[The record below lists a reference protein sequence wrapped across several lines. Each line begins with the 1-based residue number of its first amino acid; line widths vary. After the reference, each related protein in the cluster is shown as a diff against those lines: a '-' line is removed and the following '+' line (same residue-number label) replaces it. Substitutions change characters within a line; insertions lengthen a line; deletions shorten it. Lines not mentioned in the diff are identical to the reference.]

1 MKSHGGVRGEN
12 GMNFSPITDE
22 KDNLWELTNL
32 TFPYEIIGKVY
43 FQHRLKTKEYQK
55 EDDPR
60 NFWPLVKILNK
71 LINLLIIII
80 TIIDH
85 HYSE

>member
-1 MKSHGGVRGEN
+1 MK
-12 GMNFSPITDE
+12 F
-22 KDNLWELTNL
+22 LC
-32 TFPYEIIGKVY
+32 KVY